1 MSETNYDDIVFD
13 IEMVVKK
20 LEEEID
26 VKFKLKNVQSPE
38 YVATGVIQEKDL
50 TDFGFRFIGYSSYV
64 KCPIYRYGNNIEAL
78 FNETILH
85 IYDLR
90 K

>member
-1 MSETNYDDIVFD
+1 MSEVNYNDIVFD
-13 IEMVVKK
+13 IETVVKK
-20 LEEEID
+20 LETDTD

-38 YVATGVIQEKDL
+38 YVANGVITEKDL
-50 TDFGFRFIGYSSYV
+50 TDFGFEFIGYSSYV
-64 KCPIYRYGNNIEAL
+64 KCPIYRYGKNIEAI

-85 IYDLR
+85 IYDLC